1 MIITGTEIQQRL
13 STAPAWHRITMQ
25 IREAVAQW
33 TIPDQDSQ
41 DPDAVNNLTDVCCE
55 LLGGNVNAVQRQT
68 VWNFLRRWALTESD
82 TVTASDTGIT
92 LNCYLQD

>member
-1 MIITGTEIQQRL
+1 MTITGTEIQQRL
-13 STAPAWHRITMQ
+13 STAPAWHGITIQ
-25 IREAVAQW
+25 IRDTVNQW

-41 DPDAVNNLTDVCCE
+41 DPDAVNNLTTWCCE
-55 LLGGNVNAVQRQT
+55 LLVNVNAVQRQT
-68 VWNFLRRWALTESD
+68 VWNFLRRWALPESD